1 MTSQFGLPMSD
12 RNTLALVMTTVASV
26 EDADQLARSLVDQSL
41 AACVQVDGPIISHY
55 RWAGKVERAT
65 EFRLL
70 IKTSQTAWPKLKEK
84 LSKLHPYD
92 EPEIIM
98 LPIADVTDGYRDWV
112 IDQTT

>member
-1 MTSQFGLPMSD
+1 MKEQAVLIFC
-12 RNTLALVMTTVASV
+12 TVPDNNEAKSI
-26 EDADQLARSLVDQSL
+26 ARLLIEKKL
-41 AACVQVDGPIISHY
+41 AACCSIMSSLVSIFSWDDAIEE
-55 RWAGKVERAT
+55 ANELL
-65 EFRLL
+65 LL

-98 LPIADVTDGYRDWV
+98 LPIADVSDGYRNWV